1 MGRLHVD
8 RCNRHDQNAITLVPS
23 APAVLAVVG
32 EHRTDPT
39 RLLLLGD
46 DGGYYTY
53 CDDGD
58 DPIAIELTADWIV
71 DIANAA

>member
-1 MGRLHVD
+1 MRAHHVD
-8 RCNRHDQNAITLVPS
+8 RSSHHNRLDLVP
-23 APAVLAVVG
+23 AGPAVLAVVG

-46 DGGYYTY
+46 DGMYYTFS
-53 CDDGD
+53 DDID
-58 DPIAIELTADWIV
+58 DPVAVELTADWIV